1 MDEMLFFILSQQY
14 PKIPSEEAEAEEP
27 TPTPQSVPA
36 GHNLPHVQPQDTQQ
50 HVNLINLMGSQKQ
63 FEHSNNNIT
72 PR

>member
-14 PKIPSEEAEAEEP
+14 PKIPSEEAKAEE
-27 TPTPQSVPA
+27 PTPQSVPA
-36 GHNLPHVQPQDTQQ
+36 GHDLPHVQPQDTQQ